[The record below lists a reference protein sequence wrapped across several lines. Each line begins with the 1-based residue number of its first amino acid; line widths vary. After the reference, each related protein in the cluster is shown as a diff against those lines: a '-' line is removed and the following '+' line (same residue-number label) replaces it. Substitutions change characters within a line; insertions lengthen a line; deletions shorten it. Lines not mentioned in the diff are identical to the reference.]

1 MSELRIVKDEKKVE
15 IDMKI
20 EFIVDSNKMSMDFAN
35 KLAKFCLENSK
46 NVEEFQSYSIIK
58 VNSYKYF

>member
-15 IDMKI
+15 IEQKI
-20 EFIVDSNKMSMDFAN
+20 EFIVDSSKMNYDFGE

-46 NVEEFQSYSIIK
+46 NVEEFKSYSIIK
-58 VNSYKYF
+58 INSFKYF